1 VRGFTGDAQAFA
13 DSAPIELI
21 DGPALIRALQ
31 RSRKGTLF
39 PQTYRAMCR
48 QCGDIVQHRLDS
60 DEARRCGSGHFVA
73 PTIAAPSW

>member
-48 QCGDIVQHRLDS
+48 QCGDIVQHRRD
-60 DEARRCGSGHFVA
+60 ATKPG
-73 PTIAAPSW
+73 AAAAGIL